1 MDEASIMMRP
11 DNIGGYLQGK
21 VIDLVDRDPA
31 TGEYLRDITET
42 YHPSTFGIQPV
53 EYIFANN

>member
-1 MDEASIMMRP
+1 MVRP
-11 DNIGGYLQGK
+11 DNIGGYLQGE
-21 VIDLVDRDPA
+21 VIDLADRDPE
-31 TGEYLRDITET
+31 TGEYLKDITET